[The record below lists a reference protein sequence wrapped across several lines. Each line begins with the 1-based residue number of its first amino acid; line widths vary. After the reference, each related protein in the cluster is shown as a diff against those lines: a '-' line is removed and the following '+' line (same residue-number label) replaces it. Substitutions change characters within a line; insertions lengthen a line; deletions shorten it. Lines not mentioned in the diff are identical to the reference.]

1 MATFKAEVYAHQK
14 KADGTYN
21 IKIRV
26 TQNMRKKYLSTP
38 WYVTRGDLTRSLKLK
53 NQKYIDLTDDLI
65 KKYRSR
71 CDRVGEAIKT
81 MTVEQVVE
89 IITSDS
95 QEVFD
100 LDIVAY
106 GRAYATQLEKEGRI
120 GTARTYNVA
129 INSLVRY
136 VEREKISV
144 KEITVK
150 LINDWIRWLQ
160 ELPARKN
167 RERGERAQS
176 LYPSVLRAI
185 HNKAKAE
192 FNDEDAGIIRI
203 PLSPFKKVSI
213 PKVPITRKR
222 ALTIDQLQKL
232 IAHPYTMIM
241 QPGTN
246 RHNLAKDVFML
257 SFLFLGMNEADLYTC
272 TDCKGGRL
280 TYQRRKTRTRR
291 SDKAEISIKVE
302 PEAKAL
308 LEKYK
313 DPTGE
318 RVFNFHKLYSS
329 IDTFTAAINK
339 GLKVIGKSLGIEDLE
354 FYAARHT
361 WATIALNDAGVDK
374 YTVHAALNHVDDS
387 MKVTDIYLRKS
398 WEPNDKANRAV
409 LDLVNLNYDVKEER
423 YLPKQK

>member
-38 WYVTRGDLTRSLKLK
+38 WYVTREDLTRSLKLK
-53 NQKYIDLTDDLI
+53 NQKYVDLTDDLI

-71 CDRVGEAIKT
+71 CDRVGEALKS

-89 IITSDS
+89 IITRDA

-120 GTARTYNVA
+120 GTAKTYQVA
-129 INSLVRY
+129 INSLVRF
-136 VEREKISV
+136 VGRESISI

-150 LINDWIRWLQ
+150 MINDWIHWLQ
-160 ELPARKN
+160 KLPARKN

-203 PLSPFKKVSI
+203 PLSPFKRVSI

-222 ALTIDQLQKL
+222 ALTVDQLQAL
-232 IAHPYTMIM
+232 IAHPYTLIM

-257 SFLFLGMNEADLYTC
+257 SFMLLGMNVADLYTC

-280 TYQRRKTRTRR
+280 TYQRAKTRTRR
-291 SDKAEISIKVE
+291 SDKAEISIKIE

-308 LEKYK
+308 MEKYK

-318 RVFNFHKLYSS
+318 RVFNFYKLYGS
-329 IDTFTAAINK
+329 IATFTTALNV
-339 GLKVIGKSLGIEDLE
+339 GLKQIGKALEIDDLE

-361 WATIALNDAGVDK
+361 WATIANNDAGIDK
-374 YTVHAALNHVDDS
+374 YTVHAALNHVDES

-398 WEPNDKANRAV
+398 WDPIDKANRAV
-409 LDLVNLNYDVKEER
+409 LDLINTSYDVKEER

>member
-38 WYVTRGDLTRSLKLK
+38 WYVTREDLTRSLKLK

-89 IITSDS
+89 IITRDT

-106 GRAYATQLEKEGRI
+106 ARAYAKKLEEDGRV

-136 VEREKISV
+136 VEREEISI

-150 LINDWIRWLQ
+150 LVNDWIAWLQ
-160 ELPARKN
+160 KLPARPN
-167 RERGERAQS
+167 RERGGRAQS

-203 PLSPFKKVSI
+203 PLSPFKRVAI
-213 PKVPITRKR
+213 PKPPKTRKR
-222 ALTIDQLQKL
+222 ALTVEQLQKFV
-232 IAHPYTMIM
+232 AHPYTMIM

-246 RHNLAKDVFML
+246 RHNLAKDVFLL
-257 SFLFLGMNEADLYTC
+257 SFLLLGMNEADLFTC
-272 TDCKGGRL
+272 TDCKNGRL
-280 TYQRRKTRTRR
+280 TYQRKKTRTRR
-291 SDKAEISIKVE
+291 DDNAEISIKIE

-308 LEKYK
+308 MEKYK

-318 RVFNFHKLYSS
+318 RVFNFYRLYSS

-339 GLKVIGKSLGIEDLE
+339 GLKVIGKALGISDLE
-354 FYAARHT
+354 FYAARHS

-398 WEPNDKANRAV
+398 WDPNDKANRAV